1 MKELKI
7 FSGRANPALAKS
19 ICTFL
24 HLDIGNLV
32 LDDFPD
38 GEIQCKIEDDVR
50 GRDVFLIQPTAP
62 PVNTNLMELLV
73 MIDCCKRASAERVT
87 AVLPYYGYARQDRK
101 DEGRVPITA
110 KLVANLIPRA
120 GADRVLTM
128 DLHAAQI
135 QGFFDVPV
143 DHLYAA
149 PVLNEYFQRRQL
161 GGDKLVVVSPD
172 EGSIKRAVGH
182 VKRLGGSLAIVD
194 KRRSSAHE
202 TSQENLIGGP
212 VEGRTAILFDDMIST
227 AGSICGA
234 AELVHRAGAEKIY
247 VAATHGVFCGGA
259 LQKLHDA
266 PVDNVIVTNS
276 ISLDVDPLTSKIEQ
290 LDVSQ
295 LLGEAIKRIH
305 HNDSISVMFPA

>member
-24 HLDIGNLV
+24 HLDVGHLV

-50 GRDVFLIQPTAP
+50 GRDVFLIQPTSP

-110 KLVANLIPRA
+110 KLVANLITRA

-161 GGDKLVVVSPD
+161 VGDKLVVVSPD

>member
-1 MKELKI
+1 M
-7 FSGRANPALAKS
+7 
-19 ICTFL
+19 
-24 HLDIGNLV
+24 
-32 LDDFPD
+32 
-38 GEIQCKIEDDVR
+38 
-50 GRDVFLIQPTAP
+50 
-62 PVNTNLMELLV
+62 
-73 MIDCCKRASAERVT
+73 
-87 AVLPYYGYARQDRK
+87 
-101 DEGRVPITA
+101 
-110 KLVANLIPRA
+110 
-120 GADRVLTM
+120 
-128 DLHAAQI
+128 
-135 QGFFDVPV
+135 
-143 DHLYAA
+143 
-149 PVLNEYFQRRQL
+149 NEYFQRREL
-161 GGDKLVVVSPD
+161 VGDKLVVVSPD

>member
-24 HLDIGNLV
+24 HLGVGHLV

-50 GRDVFLIQPTAP
+50 GRDVFLIQPTSP

-110 KLVANLIPRA
+110 KLVANLITRA

-161 GGDKLVVVSPD
+161 VGDKLVVVSPD

>member
-24 HLDIGNLV
+24 HLDVGHLV

-101 DEGRVPITA
+101 DEGRVPITD
-110 KLVANLIPRA
+110 KLVANLITRA

-161 GGDKLVVVSPD
+161 VGDKLVVVSPD